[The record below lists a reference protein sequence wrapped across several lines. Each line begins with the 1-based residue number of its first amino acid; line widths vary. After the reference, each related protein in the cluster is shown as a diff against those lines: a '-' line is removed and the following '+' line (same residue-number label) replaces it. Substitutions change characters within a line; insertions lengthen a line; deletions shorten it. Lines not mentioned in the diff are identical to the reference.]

1 MVTQRVTRPS
11 RIRSCRQDKAF
22 TVICMVI
29 LTLFFVTTLYPIIY
43 VLSASFSSGKAVGS
57 GKVVLWPV
65 DLSLEGYASVFKNR
79 NILTAYGNTILYT
92 AVGAF
97 INIVMAMAA
106 AYPLARR
113 DLPGR
118 NWMMFVFT
126 FTMYFGGGLIP
137 SYMLVRELGL
147 IDSIWALVLP
157 GAVPV
162 YSMILARTFI
172 QSSIPEELLDA
183 ARIDGCDD
191 RRFFFRIVLPLSKA
205 ILAVL
210 AIYSI
215 VAHWNSYFSAML
227 YINTQSKMPLQIV
240 LKQILVSNVVT
251 SNMLIE
257 APELYEAKMELA
269 SVLKFALIVISTGPI
284 LIIYPFLQ
292 KYFVQGIMI
301 GSLKG

>member
-227 YINTQSKMPLQIV
+227 YINTQSKTPLQIV

-257 APELYEAKMELA
+257 DPELYEAKMELA
-269 SVLKFALIVISTGPI
+269 SVLKFALIVVSTGPI

>member
-257 APELYEAKMELA
+257 DPELYEAKMELA

>member
-227 YINTQSKMPLQIV
+227 YINTQSKMPL
-240 LKQILVSNVVT
+240 LSSMLATCHTT
-251 SNMLIE
+251 SQKATGAQRVRACTPVAFLSIDRFLSMGQ
-257 APELYEAKMELA
+257 LA
-269 SVLKFALIVISTGPI
+269 AS
-284 LIIYPFLQ
+284 
-292 KYFVQGIMI
+292 
-301 GSLKG
+301 KGARGASYA

>member
-126 FTMYFGGGLIP
+126 FTMYFSGGLIP

-257 APELYEAKMELA
+257 DPELYEAKMELA

>member
-11 RIRSCRQDKAF
+11 RIRSCRQDKVF

-57 GKVVLWPV
+57 GKVVLWPM

-257 APELYEAKMELA
+257 DPELYEAKMELA
-269 SVLKFALIVISTGPI
+269 SVLKFALIVVSTGPI

>member
-79 NILTAYGNTILYT
+79 NILTAYGNTILYP

-257 APELYEAKMELA
+257 DPELYEAKMELA

>member
-11 RIRSCRQDKAF
+11 RIRSCRQDKVF

-257 APELYEAKMELA
+257 DPELYEAKMELA
-269 SVLKFALIVISTGPI
+269 SVLKFALIVVSTGPI

>member
-97 INIVMAMAA
+97 INIVMAMAV

-257 APELYEAKMELA
+257 DPELYEAKMELA